1 MEAPLSAQ
9 LSQELSEHRSKDV
22 DTFLEESRALVRG
35 RTDTVF
41 FCEYWL
47 GIPLNPFQRRLFSV
61 IDQNIKEGK
70 FSQII
75 CPTANQVGK
84 TVANALLQIK
94 WCFYKL
100 GAMKLDSESFEK
112 TYYQT
117 LNLSPISRQS
127 KVCMQYVE
135 QILNNS
141 FTWED
146 EMGKR
151 HVNKCRFSNFL
162 TSKNENLGRLEY
174 ANNSA
179 THFVSTGEDQ
189 GANIQGAQFGMITY
203 DECVLSMHLKD
214 ELPSKIFSRLAKYGN
229 LLLLIAS
236 PKSEERNN
244 SQQYFYHLAQDAR
257 AKRSDFIYVSG
268 HLDENIF
275 IPEAQRTAVKD
286 RLMKLNPN
294 AYREVVEGEFITAG
308 DRLISADAIQAMWNG
323 SESPREPIHDH
334 RYLIIADWGFSD
346 QGDKTVF
353 GVFDIT
359 NHPNGYELAFGYSE
373 RGGDPWKLMAYL
385 TLLKQ
390 TWNDAT
396 LMMDV
401 NALGGVAMKK
411 LLSSLR
417 PLGFESTGESKLKAL
432 SDLVLLL
439 TAPTQDST
447 VGVGRLRSYYIPE
460 LEEEL
465 ASYRMKDEKIEQDWV
480 MVLAMFAYYTKHR
493 LVSPTKMPTIT
504 LKSRYNSL
512 HSLSDKG
519 PIS

>member
-1 MEAPLSAQ
+1 MQGSLDTQ
-9 LSQELSEHRSKDV
+9 LSQELTERRSAEV
-22 DTFLEESRALVRG
+22 TQFLEESRALVRG
-35 RTDTVF
+35 REDTVF
-41 FCEYWL
+41 FAEFWL
-47 GIPLNPFQRRLFSV
+47 GIPLNPFQKRLFAT
-61 IDQNIKEGK
+61 IDDNVRAGK

-84 TVANALLQIK
+84 TVANAILHIK
-94 WCFYKL
+94 WNFYKL
-100 GAMKLDSESFEK
+100 GAMKLDADSFER

-135 QILNNS
+135 QILTDS

-151 HVNKCRFSNFL
+151 KVNRCRFRNFL
-162 TSKNENLGRLEY
+162 VSKNENLGRLEY

-189 GANIQGAQFGMITY
+189 GANIQGAQFGMIAY
-203 DECVLSMHLKD
+203 DECVLSMHLKE
-214 ELPSKIFSRLAKYGN
+214 ELPSKILSRLAKYGN

-236 PKSEERNN
+236 PKSEERAN

-257 AKRSDFIYVSG
+257 AGRSDFIYVSG
-268 HLDENIF
+268 VLDENIF
-275 IPEAQRTAVKD
+275 IPELQRTAVKE
-286 RLMKLNPN
+286 RLMKLSPN
-294 AYREVVEGEFITAG
+294 AYREVVNGEFITAG
-308 DRLISADAIQAMWNG
+308 DRLVSAEAIQALWNG
-323 SESPREPIHDH
+323 REEHAQPQGEHK
-334 RYLIIADWGFSD
+334 YLIIADWGFSD

-353 GVFDIT
+353 GVFDLT
-359 NHPNGYELAFGYSE
+359 FHPREYELVFGYSE

-390 TWNDAT
+390 MWNDAVI
-396 LMMDV
+396 MMDV

-411 LLSSLR
+411 MLHSLR
-417 PLGFESTGESKLKAL
+417 PMGFESTGESKMKAL

-439 TAPTQDST
+439 TEPRQDST
-447 VGVGRLRSYYIPE
+447 VTVGRLRSYYIPE

-465 ASYRMKDEKIEQDWV
+465 ASYRMKDDKIEQDWV
-480 MVLAMFAYYTKHR
+480 MVIAMFAYYVKHR
-493 LVSPTKMPTIT
+493 MASLIKLPTLT
-504 LKSRYNSL
+504 LKSRYNSV
-512 HSLSDKG
+512 HPAVDQG
-519 PIS
+519 

>member
-1 MEAPLSAQ
+1 MQPSLDNQ
-9 LSQELSEHRSKDV
+9 LSEELSEHRSNDISK
-22 DTFLEESRALVRG
+22 FLEESRALIRG

-47 GIPLNPFQRRLFSV
+47 GIPLNAFQKRLFSV
-61 IDQNIKEGK
+61 IDDQLRQGK
-70 FSQII
+70 FVQII

-94 WCFYKL
+94 WNFYKL
-100 GAMKLDSESFEK
+100 GALKLDAKSFEK

-135 QILNNS
+135 QILTNS

-146 EMGKR
+146 ELGKR
-151 HVNKCRFSNFL
+151 HVNKCRFQNFL
-162 TSKNENLGRLEY
+162 KGKNENIGRLEY
-174 ANNSA
+174 ANNSS

-236 PKSEERNN
+236 PKSEERAN

-268 HLDENIF
+268 VLDENKF
-275 IPEAQRTAVKD
+275 IPQVQREAVKA

-308 DRLISADAIQAMWNG
+308 DRLVGAAAIQAMWNG
-323 SESPREPIHDH
+323 RETQSEPISGHK
-334 RYLIIADWGFSD
+334 YVIIADWGFSD

-359 NHPNGYELAFGYSE
+359 NHPREYELSYGYSE
-373 RGGDPWKLMAYL
+373 RGGDPWKLMALL

-390 TWNDAT
+390 TWNDAAI
-396 LMMDV
+396 MMDV

-411 LLSSLR
+411 MLVSLH
-417 PLGFESTGESKLKAL
+417 PMGFESTGESKMRAL

-439 TAPTQDST
+439 TEPRLDST
-447 VGVGRLRSYYIPE
+447 VLVGHLRSYYISE

-465 ASYRMKDEKIEQDWV
+465 ASYRMKDDKIEQDWV
-480 MVLAMFAYYTKHR
+480 MVLAMFAYYCKHR
-493 LVSPTKMPTIT
+493 LVSLGKMPIIS

-512 HSLSDKG
+512 HNKE
-519 PIS
+519 